1 MKMRIL
7 VFPVLGAVAV
17 AFACTAPS
25 SEGDDEDAMGGD
37 GDGDIVV
44 GDGDGGDGDIVV
56 GDGDLVNMPGG
67 EDNLLGIQTNVIL
80 TPECVSD
87 CAGFTD
93 PASDI
98 PLVVIEGNVD
108 QGALDAGGTPDGI
121 CVAEPANGTIF
132 PAAWTRPRF
141 HVPGA
146 SGPGKVTLSS
156 AKMKHDFTM
165 YVESMPAVLPLE
177 VWDSLSR
184 NVHNEDITYTVVTGG
199 GQATG
204 TFQIAP
210 VAAGGSMVFWGSTGS
225 TPGEQTNALY
235 GFGVG
240 DEGIVRVVYP
250 GDIAGTALDDNA
262 NPRNRDNMEAG
273 KSTCVGCHS
282 SSPDGGAVASMD
294 HWAFNTRVYSIE
306 PGTAGEAPSWLTPA
320 GAAMASMTWLGAPTF
335 SEGDWAAGKRLMITT
350 WAVRD
355 FSNYQEGRTHSGE
368 VLSNAPTELIWMNL
382 ASDAPM
388 PVDIRTTPPSAY
400 MNDNQALQKAL
411 VELKGVDWE
420 VIPRTGDANYPV
432 LADWNHAGDRI
443 VYTSTDVPQDGRV
456 GGASVVDLYSVP
468 FSGGAGGEATPVEG
482 AATTDFEYYPDYSPD
497 DSLIAFNKVPQF
509 ATVNVREDSWDHV
522 YYRPDSDIHVI
533 PSSGGTPTKLESN
546 TAVCEGTPG
555 QLYNSWAKWAPS
567 YASDGS
573 RTYYFLIFS
582 TARNS
587 PYDLPRG
594 STRTSPASQLYIT
607 TVIKEADGSVISG
620 PAIYLW
626 NQRNLVEGEGASAA
640 ITPLLTN
647 NVTPAWDEFKIPPV
661 PPVVVR

>member
-1 MKMRIL
+1 MKKRL
-7 VFPVLGAVAV
+7 VFAPLFFCVAAAV
-17 AFACTAPS
+17 ACTAGPS
-25 SEGDDEDAMGGD
+25 TGDSEQGDGDIGGDGDIVLGD

-44 GDGDGGDGDIVV
+44 GDGDIPAV
-56 GDGDLVNMPGG
+56 PGA
-67 EDNLLGIQTNVIL
+67 EDNLLGIPTNAIL
-80 TPECVSD
+80 TPECAAD
-87 CAGFTD
+87 CTGFTD
-93 PASDI
+93 PASDS
-98 PLVVIEGNVD
+98 PLVVVEGTVD

-121 CVAEPANGTIF
+121 CVAEPADKTIF

-146 SGPGKVTLSS
+146 SGPGKVTLST

-165 YVESMPAVLPLE
+165 YVESMPAILPLE
-177 VWDSLSR
+177 VWESLSL
-184 NVHNEDITYTVVTGG
+184 NVHNEDITYTVVTDG

-210 VAAGGSMVFWGSTGS
+210 VAAGGSMVFWGSTGT

-240 DEGIVRVVYP
+240 DEGVVRVVYP

-262 NPRNRDNMEAG
+262 NARNRDNTEVG

-294 HWAFNTRVYSIE
+294 HWAFNTRVYSVQ
-306 PGTAGEAPSWLTPA
+306 PGTAGQAPEWLTPA

-335 SEGDWAAGKRLMITT
+335 SEGDWASGKRLMVTT

-368 VLSNAPTELIWMNL
+368 VLSNAPTELIWINL
-382 ASDAPM
+382 ASKAQM
-388 PVDIRTTPPSAY
+388 PVDIRTVEPAAY
-400 MNDNQALQKAL
+400 TNTNQELQKAL
-411 VELKGVDWE
+411 VALKGTDWD
-420 VIPRTGDANYPV
+420 VISRTGDSNYPV

-456 GGASVVDLYSVP
+456 GGATVVDLYSLP
-468 FSGGAGGEATPVEG
+468 FSGGGGGEAVPVEG
-482 AATTDFEYYPDYSPD
+482 AATSDFEYYPDYSPD

-522 YYRPDSDIHVI
+522 YYRPDSDIYVI
-533 PSSGGTPTKLESN
+533 PSEGGAAQKLAAN

-567 YASDGS
+567 SASDGS

-587 PYDLPRG
+587 PYALPRG
-594 STRTSPASQLYIT
+594 SNRTSPASQLYIT
-607 TVIKEADGSVISG
+607 TVIKEADGSVTSG
-620 PAIYLW
+620 PGIYLW
-626 NQRNLVEGEGASAA
+626 NQRNLVEGDGASAA
-640 ITPLLTN
+640 ITELLTN
-647 NVTPAWDEFKIPPV
+647 NVTPAWDQFKIPPV
-661 PPVVVR
+661 PPVVVK

>member
-1 MKMRIL
+1 MKKRIIVVPL
-7 VFPVLGAVAV
+7 LTASVA
-17 AFACTAPS
+17 ALACTAGPATS
-25 SEGDDEDAMGGD
+25 EPVEGDGDIVIGDGDTPGD
-37 GDGDIVV
+37 GDGDIVI
-44 GDGDGGDGDIVV
+44 GDGDVPPAPVD
-56 GDGDLVNMPGG
+56 
-67 EDNLLGIQTNVIL
+67 EDNLLGIPTNVIL
-80 TPECVSD
+80 TPECASD
-87 CAGFTD
+87 CTGFTNAATD
-93 PASDI
+93 T
-98 PLVVIEGNVD
+98 PLVVTEGTVD
-108 QGALDAGGTPDGI
+108 QASLDSGGTPDGI
-121 CVAEPANGTIF
+121 CVAEPASGTIF

-146 SGPGKVTLSS
+146 SGPGKVTLTTP
-156 AKMKHDFTM
+156 KMKHPFTM
-165 YVESMPAVLPLE
+165 YVESMPAILPLD
-177 VWDSLSR
+177 VWEALSR

-210 VAAGGSMVFWGSTGS
+210 VAAGGSMVFWGSTG
-225 TPGEQTNALY
+225 TKPGEQTNALY

-240 DEGIVRVVYP
+240 DEGVVRVVYP

-262 NPRNRDNMEAG
+262 NARNRDNTEVG

-306 PGTAGEAPSWLTPA
+306 PGTAGEAPEWLTPA

-335 SEGDWAAGKRLMITT
+335 SQGDWASNARRMITT

-355 FSNYQEGRTHSGE
+355 FSNYQDGRTHSGE

-382 ASDAPM
+382 ASTAPM
-388 PVDIRTTPPSAY
+388 PVDIRTVEPAEYT
-400 MNDNQALQKAL
+400 NNNQELQKAL
-411 VELKGVDWE
+411 VALKGTDWD
-420 VIPRTGDANYPV
+420 VIPRTGDTNYPV

-456 GGASVVDLYSVP
+456 GGATVVDLYTLP
-468 FSGGAGGEATPVEG
+468 FNGGAGGEATPVDG
-482 AATTDFEYYPDYSPD
+482 AATGDFEYYPDYSPD
-497 DSLIAFNKVPQF
+497 DALLAFNKVPAF
-509 ATVNVREDSWDHV
+509 ATVNIREDSWDHV

-533 PSSGGTPTKLESN
+533 PSAGGTAQNLASN
-546 TAVCEGTPG
+546 SAVCEGTPG
-555 QLYNSWAKWAPS
+555 QLYNSWAKWSPS
-567 YASDGS
+567 FASDGS

-594 STRTSPASQLYIT
+594 NTRTSPASQLYIT
-607 TVIKEADGSVISG
+607 TVIKEADGSVTSG
-620 PAIYLW
+620 AAIYLW

-640 ITPLLTN
+640 ITELLTN
-647 NVTPAWDEFKIPPV
+647 NVTPAWDQFKIPPV